1 MWHAR
6 MRLGFTSRAFFI
18 SIEITLC
25 KLCTL
30 HAAKRARRKNGTK
43 AKPSVVSYQI
53 GKGKGEKVDETR
65 LIVVCHFLHRP
76 PVLIARLYLTHQ
88 DKYLHQG
95 GCPAL
100 ARWRECR
107 RALLGHPG
115 LPARRV
121 GRRKGY
127 RFHLQGLIGGMEGL
141 WVLVR
146 VIRSLYVLV

>member
-1 MWHAR
+1 MSS
-6 MRLGFTSRAFFI
+6 LDKYTKSRFAQPCFLMGDIVNWYDCKEI
-18 SIEITLC
+18 STIEFQQQNQV
-25 KLCTL
+25 K
-30 HAAKRARRKNGTK
+30 
-43 AKPSVVSYQI
+43 
-53 GKGKGEKVDETR
+53 GKGKKVDEPR

-107 RALLGHPG
+107 RALLGRPG
-115 LPARRV
+115 LLARRV

-127 RFHLQGLIGGMEGL
+127 RFHLQGLIGGMKGL

>member
-1 MWHAR
+1 MP
-6 MRLGFTSRAFFI
+6 FAFQLK
-18 SIEITLC
+18 SHCASCALC
-25 KLCTL
+25 MLPRELDAKMGPRQSHLSLVTKLE
-30 HAAKRARRKNGTK
+30 RER
-43 AKPSVVSYQI
+43 Q
-53 GKGKGEKVDETR
+53 KVDEPR

-107 RALLGHPG
+107 RALLGRPG
-115 LPARRV
+115 LLARRV

-146 VIRSLYVLV
+146 VIRSFNVLV